1 VRAGQLS
8 RDAFRVLLTGSGLR
22 VKTGPFNLSIRT
34 RLPQLI
40 DQLYRM
46 YAHYS
51 LMGEAEIAEF
61 HVRVI
66 SRCSIRRPFARLI
79 QFEVDG
85 RSPFPPVPAEQA
97 LATLEWGINLAIAMR
112 INHLLL
118 FHSAAVERNGHVL
131 LLPAWPG
138 SGKTTLCT
146 ALIHRG
152 YRLFSDEFGLMD
164 PQSGAFFPLPRLMPL
179 KNRSIE
185 VIRDYLPEAVLG
197 PEIPGTLKG
206 TVAHVRP
213 PQESIR
219 RTDETAQS
227 RWIVFPKWST
237 GAALQLE
244 PLPRSEAFL
253 LLASNAFNYE
263 LLGETAFNA
272 VTHLVRN
279 CECRKLVY
287 SDFDSVLAA
296 LDALTDMPADMN

>member
-1 VRAGQLS
+1 MKVGQLS
-8 RDAFRVLLTGSGLR
+8 RDTFRTLLAGSGLR
-22 VKTGPFNLSIRT
+22 VKAGPFNLSIQT
-34 RLPQLI
+34 RLPHLINQLH
-40 DQLYRM
+40 QM
-46 YAHYS
+46 YAYYS
-51 LMGEAEIAEF
+51 LVNDTEIVEF

-66 SRCSIRRPFARLI
+66 SRRSIRRPFARLI

-112 INHLLL
+112 INYLLL

-146 ALIHRG
+146 ALIHRD

-164 PQSGAFFPLPRLMPL
+164 PQSGEFFPLPRLMPL
-179 KNRSIE
+179 KNQSIR
-185 VIRDYLPEAVLG
+185 VIRDHFPEAILG

-213 PQESIR
+213 PRESIER
-219 RTDETAQS
+219 ADETAKP
-227 RWIVFPKWST
+227 RWIVFPKWSA
-237 GAALQLE
+237 GAAVRLE

-263 LLGETAFNA
+263 VLGETAFDA
-272 VTHLVRN
+272 VTSLVRN

-287 SDFDSVLAA
+287 SDFDSALKA
-296 LDALTDMPADMN
+296 LDELTDG

>member
-1 VRAGQLS
+1 MIVGQLS
-8 RDAFRVLLTGSGLR
+8 RDTFRALLAGSGLR
-22 VKTGPFNLSIRT
+22 VKAGPFNLSIRT
-34 RLPQLI
+34 RLPYLA
-40 DQLYRM
+40 DQLHRM
-46 YAHYS
+46 YAHYA
-51 LMGEAEIAEF
+51 LMDEAEIAEF
-61 HVRVI
+61 HVQVI
-66 SRCSIRRPFARLI
+66 SKRSIRRPFARLI

-164 PQSGAFFPLPRLMPL
+164 PQSGNFFPLPRLMPL
-179 KNRSIE
+179 KNQSIK

-213 PQESIR
+213 PQESIER
-219 RTDETAQS
+219 SDESAKA
-227 RWIVFPKWST
+227 RWIVFPKWS
-237 GAALQLE
+237 ANASLQLE
-244 PLPRSEAFL
+244 PLPQSEAFL

-263 LLGETAFNA
+263 VLGETAFDA
-272 VTHLVRN
+272 VTSLVRN

-287 SDFDSVLAA
+287 SGFDSALAA
-296 LDALTDMPADMN
+296 LDELTDD

>member
-1 VRAGQLS
+1 MNVGQLS
-8 RDAFRVLLTGSGLR
+8 QETFRTLLTTSGLR
-22 VKTGPFNLSIRT
+22 VKTGPFNLSIQT
-34 RLPQLI
+34 RFPRLI
-40 DQLYRM
+40 DQLHQM
-46 YAHYS
+46 YAHYA
-51 LMGEAEIAEF
+51 LVNEAEIVEF
-61 HVRVI
+61 HVRVT
-66 SRCSIRRPFARLI
+66 SMRSIRRPLTRLI

-164 PQSGAFFPLPRLMPL
+164 PQSSEFFPLPRLMPL
-179 KNRSIE
+179 KNQSIQ
-185 VIRDYLPEAVLG
+185 VIRDYFPEAVLG

-206 TVAHVRP
+206 TVAHMRP
-213 PQESIR
+213 SQESIER
-219 RTDETAQS
+219 SDESAKA
-227 RWIVFPKWST
+227 RWIVFPKWSA
-237 GAALQLE
+237 GANLSLE
-244 PLPRSEAFL
+244 SLPQSEAFL

-263 LLGETAFNA
+263 VLGETAFGA
-272 VTHLVRN
+272 VTSLVRN

-287 SDFDSVLAA
+287 SDFDNALKA
-296 LDALTDMPADMN
+296 LDALTDG

>member
-1 VRAGQLS
+1 VNAGQLS
-8 RDAFRVLLTGSGLR
+8 RDTFRALLAGSGLR

-34 RLPQLI
+34 RLPRLV
-40 DQLYRM
+40 DQLHRM
-46 YAHYS
+46 YAHYA

-66 SRCSIRRPFARLI
+66 SRRSIRQPFARLI

-164 PQSGAFFPLPRLMPL
+164 PQSGNFFPLPRLMPL
-179 KNRSIE
+179 KNQSIK

-206 TVAHVRP
+206 TVAHVQP
-213 PQESIR
+213 PRESIER
-219 RTDETAQS
+219 SDESAKA
-227 RWIVFPKWST
+227 RWIVFPKWLANAS
-237 GAALQLE
+237 LQLE
-244 PLPRSEAFL
+244 PLPQSEAFL

-263 LLGETAFNA
+263 VLGETAFDA
-272 VTHLVRN
+272 VTSLVRN

-287 SDFDSVLAA
+287 SSFDSALAA
-296 LDALTDMPADMN
+296 LDKLTGD

>member
-1 VRAGQLS
+1 VRVGQLS
-8 RDAFRVLLTGSGLR
+8 RDTFRTLLTGSGLR
-22 VKTGPFNLSIRT
+22 VKAGPFNLSIQT
-34 RLPQLI
+34 RLPHLINQLH
-40 DQLYRM
+40 QM

-51 LMGEAEIAEF
+51 LVNDTEIVEF

-66 SRCSIRRPFARLI
+66 SRRSIRRPFARLI
-79 QFEVDG
+79 QFEVDS

-146 ALIHRG
+146 ALIHRD

-164 PQSGAFFPLPRLMPL
+164 PQSGEFLPLPRLMPL
-179 KNRSIE
+179 KNQSIG
-185 VIRDYLPEAVLG
+185 VIRDHFPEAILG

-213 PQESIR
+213 PQESSER
-219 RTDETAQS
+219 ADETAKP
-227 RWIVFPKWST
+227 RWIVFPKWSV
-237 GAALQLE
+237 GAAVRLE

-263 LLGETAFNA
+263 VLGETAFGA
-272 VTHLVRN
+272 VTSLVRN

-287 SDFDSVLAA
+287 SDFDSALKA
-296 LDALTDMPADMN
+296 LDELTDG

>member
-1 VRAGQLS
+1 MIVGQLS
-8 RDAFRVLLTGSGLR
+8 RDTFRALLAGSGLR
-22 VKTGPFNLSIRT
+22 VKAGPFNLSIRT
-34 RLPQLI
+34 RLPYLA
-40 DQLYRM
+40 DQLHRM
-46 YAHYS
+46 YANYA
-51 LMGEAEIAEF
+51 LMDEAEIAEF
-61 HVRVI
+61 HVQVI
-66 SRCSIRRPFARLI
+66 SKRSIRRPFARLI

-164 PQSGAFFPLPRLMPL
+164 PQSGNFFPLPRLMPL
-179 KNRSIE
+179 KNQSIK

-197 PEIPGTLKG
+197 PEIPGTPKG

-213 PQESIR
+213 PQESIER
-219 RTDETAQS
+219 SDESAKA
-227 RWIVFPKWST
+227 RWIVFPKWS
-237 GAALQLE
+237 ANASLQLE
-244 PLPRSEAFL
+244 PLPQSEAFL

-263 LLGETAFNA
+263 VLGETAFDA
-272 VTHLVRN
+272 VTSLVRN

-287 SDFDSVLAA
+287 SGFDSALAA
-296 LDALTDMPADMN
+296 LDELTDD

>member
-1 VRAGQLS
+1 MIVGQLS
-8 RDAFRVLLTGSGLR
+8 RDTFRALLVGSGLR
-22 VKTGPFNLSIRT
+22 VKAGPFNLSIRT
-34 RLPQLI
+34 RLPYLA
-40 DQLYRM
+40 DQLHRM
-46 YAHYS
+46 YAHYA
-51 LMGEAEIAEF
+51 LMDEAEIAEF
-61 HVRVI
+61 HVQVI
-66 SRCSIRRPFARLI
+66 SKRSIRRPFAQLI

-164 PQSGAFFPLPRLMPL
+164 PQSGNFFPLPRLMPL
-179 KNRSIE
+179 KNQSIK

-213 PQESIR
+213 PQESIER
-219 RTDETAQS
+219 SDESAKA
-227 RWIVFPKWST
+227 RWIVFPKWS
-237 GAALQLE
+237 ANASLQLE
-244 PLPRSEAFL
+244 PLPQSEAFL

-263 LLGETAFNA
+263 VLGETAFDA
-272 VTHLVRN
+272 VTSLVRN

-287 SDFDSVLAA
+287 SGFDSALAA
-296 LDALTDMPADMN
+296 LDELTDD